1 MVGVCTVRFGFWVK
15 SKPKP
20 KCRFSGFKNRSVSV
34 FFGFGFSVFTSV
46 RFGFSVISVF
56 GTKLCKI
63 QKIRSIIY
71 IITIFLYVY
80 I

>member
-1 MVGVCTVRFGFWVK
+1 MKIFGRGVHGSVRFSFWVK

-56 GTKLCKI
+56 LE
-63 QKIRSIIY
+63 QN
-71 IITIFLYVY
+71 YVRFKK
-80 I
+80 